1 MSNEI
6 SLNSNKGI
14 RRMKTL
20 SRISACA
27 VVALATTCTM
37 AQEEDET
44 TSEVASDTEVEGV
57 AELAVAPKVATD
69 KFFFALPKCQL
80 LEGAAEVR
88 KPGATAWEAIEEGKY
103 YPLGS
108 VYRTTTKATRL
119 TIQLG
124 ESSFIKIEG
133 EASFGTVAQAIGT
146 KERVVELKAGQ
157 IDIKL
162 PSNLPEG
169 MLTVTAPGFSVL
181 NPAGESR
188 YTYEATGDGEF
199 ASVRCVTGSLALQ
212 GRHFKIKMMRAANEI
227 HIRTSQDMLFTGLYG
242 KSGDY
247 VVDLDQGDAIERDFD
262 TGKEKVVS
270 KSLAWSLSPQTAIR
284 IHRAISAADKP
295 MAVTIMTFDA
305 SGDLKN
311 RCAFFEGRPELTTG
325 EQAAAAIKEKTEAA
339 KKAVDAAETVTV
351 DAEPTEGSNGEE
363 GESASSSDEE

>member
-1 MSNEI
+1 MNII
-6 SLNSNKGI
+6 SRVLV
-14 RRMKTL
+14 
-20 SRISACA
+20 SAGTAFVVSCA
-27 VVALATTCTM
+27 M
-37 AQEEDET
+37 AQEEETEADATT
-44 TSEVASDTEVEGV
+44 TSDAVTEEVS
-57 AELAVAPKVATD
+57 ELVSAKKAHPD
-69 KFFFALPKCQL
+69 KFFFLLPRCKVL
-80 LEGAAEVR
+80 DGVAEVI
-88 KPGATAWEAIEEGKY
+88 KPGGTVWEPVEEGKF

-108 VYRTTTKATRL
+108 TYRTTTASAHL

-124 ESSFIKIEG
+124 DNSFIDVVG
-133 EASFGTVAQAIGT
+133 EASFGTGIQTVGA
-146 KERVVELKAGQ
+146 KERTIILKSGQ
-157 IDIKL
+157 IDLKL

-169 MLTVTAPGFSVL
+169 FLTVTAPGFSVI

-188 YTYEATGDGEF
+188 YTYEATGDGEN
-199 ASVRCVTGSLALQ
+199 ASVRCVTGSLALE
-212 GRHFKIKMMRAANEI
+212 GRHFKIKLMRAANEI
-227 HIRTSQDMLFTGLYG
+227 RIRTSQDMLFTGLYG

-262 TGKEKVVS
+262 TGKEKVIT
-270 KSLAWSLSPQTAIR
+270 KSLAWTLSPQTAVR
-284 IHRAISAADKP
+284 IHRAVSAADKP

-351 DAEPTEGSNGEE
+351 DAEPAESSNGEE

>member
-1 MSNEI
+1 M
-6 SLNSNKGI
+6 NKF
-14 RRMKTL
+14 
-20 SRISACA
+20 SRVSACLCA
-27 VVALATTCTM
+27 AFAATYVM
-37 AQEEDET
+37 AQEDAAEAEVET
-44 TSEVASDTEVEGV
+44 TSEVAGEGV
-57 AELAVAPKVATD
+57 AELVATPKPVTD

-80 LEGAAEVR
+80 LEGAAEVL
-88 KPGATAWEAIEEGKY
+88 KPGATVWEAIEEGKY

-108 VYRTTTKATRL
+108 VYRTTAASSQL

-124 ESSFIKIEG
+124 ESSFVKIDG
-133 EASFGTVAQAIGT
+133 EASFGTGIQAIGA
-146 KERVVELKAGQ
+146 KERLILLKSGQ

-199 ASVRCVTGSLALQ
+199 ASVRCVTGSLAVQ
-212 GRHFKIKMMRAANEI
+212 GRHFKIKLMRAANEI

-284 IHRAISAADKP
+284 IHRAAVGPNKP

-351 DAEPTEGSNGEE
+351 DAEPAESSNGEE